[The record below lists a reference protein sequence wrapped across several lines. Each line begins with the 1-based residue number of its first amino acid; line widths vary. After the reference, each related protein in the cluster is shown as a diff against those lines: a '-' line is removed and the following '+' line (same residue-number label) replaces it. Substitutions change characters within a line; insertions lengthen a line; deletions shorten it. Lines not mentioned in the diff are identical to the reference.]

1 MRLDDADDDV
11 FSAAAPPDGFTQ
23 HAERFAHARCIAQK
37 KLQDALGSFLGRYFV
52 KPLVWGLWH
61 TDILMHF
68 AIKMLVLNCPV
79 SKSLPTTLLRYA
91 AALAAVLAIT
101 FHYKHTHQVN
111 ATTVAF
117 TYLLAILGV
126 SALWGLWISV
136 FMSLAATLAYNYFFL
151 PPVGTLT
158 IADPQNWVAL
168 ITFLATSILASDLS
182 SRARQQAAEAN
193 HRRHEVERLY
203 RFSQRLLSAGNPI
216 ELLNAI
222 PRQIVESFEVGAA
235 ALFLSDKQKVYRSGM
250 NLPQLDAAFLK
261 AIVARE
267 ELQIDAEHSVCFAP
281 LRLGSKILGSLGI
294 SGPVLSRES
303 LEAMGTLIAVAIER
317 AYATEIVGK
326 TEAAREGERLKSALL
341 DAITHDFRTPLTSM
355 KASVTT
361 LLSPAKLDG
370 NQRDE
375 LLHII
380 DEECD
385 RLNRLVGEAAEM
397 ARLEAGEVKLQL
409 EPVRVDDLITGA
421 LDVCKGV
428 LGTRPI
434 RIELKSPDLRV
445 RADVARAQEVLVH
458 LIQNANLYSSPD
470 HPITIGA
477 EEKDEFVQFSVADQ
491 GPGIGEAELGLIFDK
506 FYRGTDQRYRVQGTG
521 MGLPIAKAIAEA
533 HGGTIAV
540 VSQGGHGPVFS
551 FSLPILRGTTEQ
563 K

>member
-1 MRLDDADDDV
+1 VA
-11 FSAAAPPDGFTQ
+11 
-23 HAERFAHARCIAQK
+23 K
-37 KLQDALGSFLGRYFV
+37 
-52 KPLVWGLWH
+52 
-61 TDILMHF
+61 
-68 AIKMLVLNCPV
+68 N
-79 SKSLPTTLLRYA
+79 LPTTVARYA

-101 FHYKHTHQVN
+101 YFYHSTHRFN

-117 TYLLAILGV
+117 TYLLAILAA
-126 SALWGLWISV
+126 SAAWGLWISI
-136 FMSLAATLAYNYFFL
+136 FMSLVATFTYNYFFL

-168 ITFLATSILASDLS
+168 FTFLVTSILASDLS
-182 SRARQQAAEAN
+182 SRARNQAAEAN
-193 HRRHEVERLY
+193 RRRHEVERLY
-203 RFSQRLLSAGNPI
+203 KFSQRLLSAGNPI

-222 PRQIVESFEVGAA
+222 PRQIVETFEVGAA

-261 AIVARE
+261 AIAARE
-267 ELQIDAEHSVCFAP
+267 EVQIDSEHSVCFAP
-281 LRLGSKILGSLGI
+281 LRLGSKILGSMGV
-294 SGPVLSRES
+294 SGPVLSVES
-303 LEAMGTLIAVAIER
+303 LEAMGTLIAVAVER
-317 AYATEIVGK
+317 AHAIEMVGK

-370 NQRDE
+370 EQRDE

-380 DEECD
+380 NEECD

-397 ARLEAGEVKLQL
+397 ARLEAGEVKLQM
-409 EPVRVDDLITGA
+409 EPLRADDLIAGA

-434 RIELKSPDLRV
+434 RLDVRNPYLQV
-445 RADVARAQEVLVH
+445 RADAARAKEVLVH
-458 LIQNANLYSSPD
+458 LIQNANLYSAPD
-470 HPITIGA
+470 GPITIGA
-477 EEKDEFVQFSVADQ
+477 EEKDDSVQFSVADH

-506 FYRGTDQRYRVQGTG
+506 FYRGADQRYRVQGTG
-521 MGLPIAKAIAEA
+521 MGLPIAKAIVEA
-533 HGGTIAV
+533 HGGTIGV
-540 VSQGGHGPVFS
+540 VSQVEHGSVFS
-551 FSLPILRGTTEQ
+551 FSLPIFRGTTEQ

>member
-1 MRLDDADDDV
+1 MTKNL
-11 FSAAAPPDGFTQ
+11 
-23 HAERFAHARCIAQK
+23 
-37 KLQDALGSFLGRYFV
+37 L
-52 KPLVWGLWH
+52 
-61 TDILMHF
+61 
-68 AIKMLVLNCPV
+68 
-79 SKSLPTTLLRYA
+79 TTLARYA

-101 FHYKHTHQVN
+101 YFYRDRHQFSL
-111 ATTVAF
+111 TTVAF
-117 TYLLAILGV
+117 TYLLAILGI
-126 SALWGLWISV
+126 STLWGLAVSV
-136 FMSLAATLAYNYFFL
+136 FMSLAATLTYNYYFL
-151 PPVGTLT
+151 PPVGTFT
-158 IADPQNWVAL
+158 IADPQNWIAL
-168 ITFLATSILASDLS
+168 FTFLATSILASDLS
-182 SRARQQAAEAN
+182 TRARNQAAEAN
-193 HRRHEVERLY
+193 RRRHEVERLY
-203 RFSQRLLSAGNPI
+203 KFSQRLLSAGNPI

-222 PRQIVESFEVGAA
+222 PRQIVETFEVGAA

-250 NLPQLDAAFLK
+250 NLPQLDAAYLK
-261 AIVARE
+261 AVVARE
-267 ELQIDAEHSVCFAP
+267 EMQIDSEHSVCFAP
-281 LRLGSKILGSLGI
+281 LRLGSRILGSLGI

-317 AYATEIVGK
+317 AHAIEMVGK

-361 LLSPAKLDG
+361 LLSPAKLDEG
-370 NQRDE
+370 QRDE

-380 DEECD
+380 NEECD

-409 EPVRVDDLITGA
+409 EPVRADDLIASA

-428 LGTRPI
+428 LGTRPV
-434 RIELKSPDLRV
+434 RMELKNPDLRV
-445 RADVARAQEVLVH
+445 RADFARAQEVLVH
-458 LIQNANLYSSPD
+458 LIQNANLYSAPD
-470 HPITIGA
+470 TPITIGA

-521 MGLPIAKAIAEA
+521 MGLPIAKAIVEA
-533 HGGTIAV
+533 HGGTIGV
-540 VSQGGHGPVFS
+540 ISQVGHGSVFS

>member
-1 MRLDDADDDV
+1 M
-11 FSAAAPPDGFTQ
+11 T
-23 HAERFAHARCIAQK
+23 K
-37 KLQDALGSFLGRYFV
+37 
-52 KPLVWGLWH
+52 
-61 TDILMHF
+61 
-68 AIKMLVLNCPV
+68 N
-79 SKSLPTTLLRYA
+79 LPTTLARYA
-91 AALAAVLAIT
+91 AALAAVLVIT
-101 FHYKHTHQVN
+101 YFYKQTHRFN

-151 PPVGTLT
+151 PPVGTFT

-168 ITFLATSILASDLS
+168 GTFLATSVLASDLS
-182 SRARQQAAEAN
+182 TRARNQAAEAN
-193 HRRHEVERLY
+193 RRRHEVERLY
-203 RFSQRLLSAGNPI
+203 KFSQRLLSAGNPI

-222 PRQIVESFEVGAA
+222 PRQIVETFEVGAA
-235 ALFLSDKQKVYRSGM
+235 ALFLSDKQKVYRSGI
-250 NLPQLDAAFLK
+250 NLPQLDASFLK

-281 LRLGSKILGSLGI
+281 LRLGSRILGSMGI

-317 AYATEIVGK
+317 AHAIEMVGK

-341 DAITHDFRTPLTSM
+341 DAITHDFRTPLTSI
-355 KASVTT
+355 KASITT
-361 LLSPAKLDG
+361 LISPANLDSG
-370 NQRDE
+370 QRDE

-409 EPVRVDDLITGA
+409 EAVRVEDLITAA

-428 LGTRPI
+428 LGSRPV
-434 RIELKSPDLRV
+434 RLELKKTDLRV
-445 RADVARAQEVLVH
+445 RADFARAEEVLGH
-458 LIQNANLYSSPD
+458 LIQNANLYSALD

-477 EEKDEFVQFSVADQ
+477 EEKDDFVQFSVADQ
-491 GPGIGEAELGLIFDK
+491 GPGINEAELGFIFDK

-521 MGLPIAKAIAEA
+521 MGLPIAKAIVEA
-533 HGGTIAV
+533 HGGTIGV
-540 VSQGGHGPVFS
+540 VSQVGHGSVFS
-551 FSLPILRGTTEQ
+551 FTLPIQRGPSEQ

>member
-1 MRLDDADDDV
+1 V
-11 FSAAAPPDGFTQ
+11 S
-23 HAERFAHARCIAQK
+23 K
-37 KLQDALGSFLGRYFV
+37 KL
-52 KPLVWGLWH
+52 P
-61 TDILMHF
+61 
-68 AIKMLVLNCPV
+68 
-79 SKSLPTTLLRYA
+79 TLLVRYA
-91 AALAAVLAIT
+91 AALAVVLMIT
-101 FHYKHTHQVN
+101 YFYAHAHRFN
-111 ATTVAF
+111 ATTIAF

-126 SALWGLWISV
+126 STLWGLSVSV
-136 FMSLAATLAYNYFFL
+136 FMSLVATFTYNYFFL

-168 ITFLATSILASDLS
+168 FTFLATSILASDLS
-182 SRARQQAAEAN
+182 TRARNQAAEAN
-193 HRRHEVERLY
+193 RRRHEVERLY

-222 PRQIVESFEVGAA
+222 PRQIVETFEVGAA
-235 ALFLSDKQKVYRSGM
+235 AIFLLEKQKIYRSGM
-250 NLPQLDAAFLK
+250 NLPQLDAEFLRTV
-261 AIVARE
+261 VARE
-267 ELQIDAEHSVCFAP
+267 ETQIDHEHSVCFAP

-317 AYATEIVGK
+317 AHATEMVGK

-361 LLSPAKLDG
+361 LLSPAKLDDG
-370 NQRDE
+370 QKSE

-397 ARLEAGEVKLQL
+397 ARLEAGEVKLQI
-409 EPVRVDDLITGA
+409 EPVRADQLISSA

-428 LGTRPI
+428 LGARPI
-434 RIELKSPDLRV
+434 KVELQNPELRV
-445 RADVARAQEVLVH
+445 RADFMRAQEVLVH
-458 LIQNANLYSSPD
+458 LIQNAHLYSLPD
-470 HPITIGA
+470 HPITISA

-491 GPGIGEAELGLIFDK
+491 GPGISDAEQSLIFDK

-521 MGLPIAKAIAEA
+521 MGLPIAKAIVEA
-533 HGGTIAV
+533 HGGTISV
-540 VSQGGHGPVFS
+540 VSQLGHGSVFS
-551 FSLPILRGTTEQ
+551 FGLPIMKGTMEH

>member
-1 MRLDDADDDV
+1 V
-11 FSAAAPPDGFTQ
+11 T
-23 HAERFAHARCIAQK
+23 K
-37 KLQDALGSFLGRYFV
+37 
-52 KPLVWGLWH
+52 
-61 TDILMHF
+61 
-68 AIKMLVLNCPV
+68 N
-79 SKSLPTTLLRYA
+79 LPTTLARYA

-101 FHYKHTHQVN
+101 YFYQHTHRFN

-126 SALWGLWISV
+126 STLWGLSVSV

-168 ITFLATSILASDLS
+168 FTFLATSILASDLS
-182 SRARQQAAEAN
+182 SRARNQAAEAN
-193 HRRHEVERLY
+193 RRRHEVERLY
-203 RFSQRLLSAGNPI
+203 KFSQRLLSAGNPI

-222 PRQIVESFEVGAA
+222 PRQIVETFEVGAA

-250 NLPQLDAAFLK
+250 NMPQLDAGFLK
-261 AIVARE
+261 AVVARE

-281 LRLGSKILGSLGI
+281 LRLGSRILGSMGI

-303 LEAMGTLIAVAIER
+303 LEAMGTLIAVAIEM
-317 AYATEIVGK
+317 VGK

-370 NQRDE
+370 GQRDE

-409 EPVRVDDLITGA
+409 EPVRADDLIVGA

-434 RIELKSPDLRV
+434 RIDLKHPDLRV
-445 RADVARAQEVLVH
+445 RADFARAQEVLVH

-470 HPITIGA
+470 HAITIGA
-477 EEKDEFVQFSVADQ
+477 EEQDEFVQFSVADQ

-521 MGLPIAKAIAEA
+521 MGLPIAKAIVEA
-533 HGGTIAV
+533 HGGTIGV
-540 VSQGGHGPVFS
+540 ISQVGHGSVFS

>member
-1 MRLDDADDDV
+1 M
-11 FSAAAPPDGFTQ
+11 TQ
-23 HAERFAHARCIAQK
+23 
-37 KLQDALGSFLGRYFV
+37 KLPS
-52 KPLVWGLWH
+52 
-61 TDILMHF
+61 IL
-68 AIKMLVLNCPV
+68 A
-79 SKSLPTTLLRYA
+79 RYA
-91 AALAAVLAIT
+91 AALAAVLVIT
-101 FHYKHTHQVN
+101 YFYEHTHRFNV
-111 ATTVAF
+111 TTVAF

-126 SALWGLWISV
+126 SALWGLSVSV
-136 FMSLAATLAYNYFFL
+136 FMSVAAALTYNYYFL

-168 ITFLATSILASDLS
+168 VSFLATSVLASDLS
-182 SRARQQAAEAN
+182 TRARNQAAEAN
-193 HRRHEVERLY
+193 RRRHEVERLY
-203 RFSQRLLSAGNPI
+203 KFSQRLLSAGNPI

-222 PRQIVESFEVGAA
+222 SRQIVETFEVGAA

-261 AIVARE
+261 AVAARE
-267 ELQIDAEHSVCFAP
+267 EIQIDEEHSVCFAP
-281 LRLGSKILGSLGI
+281 LRLGSRILGSLGI

-317 AYATEIVGK
+317 AHAIEMVGK

-355 KASVTT
+355 KASVTS
-361 LLSPAKLDG
+361 LLSPAKLDEA
-370 NQRDE
+370 QRDE

-409 EPVRVDDLITGA
+409 EPIRVDDLISGA
-421 LDVCKGV
+421 LGVCKGV

-434 RIELKSPDLRV
+434 RIELKDPDLQV
-445 RADVARAQEVLVH
+445 RADFARAQEVLVH
-458 LIQNANLYSSPD
+458 LVQNANLYSSAD
-470 HPITIGA
+470 HPITISA
-477 EEKDEFVQFSVADQ
+477 EEKDDFVQFSVADQ

-521 MGLPIAKAIAEA
+521 MGLPIAKAIVEA
-533 HGGTIAV
+533 HGGTIGV
-540 VSQGGHGPVFS
+540 VSQVGHGSVFS
-551 FSLPILRGTTEQ
+551 FSLPIVRGTAEQ